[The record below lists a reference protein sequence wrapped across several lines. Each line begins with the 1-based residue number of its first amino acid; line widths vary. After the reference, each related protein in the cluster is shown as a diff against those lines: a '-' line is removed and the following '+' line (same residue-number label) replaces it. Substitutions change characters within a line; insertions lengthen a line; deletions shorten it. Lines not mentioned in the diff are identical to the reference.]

1 MHACGLREL
10 VPRAPVPPTS
20 SSDTFSTTLPTK
32 MARWPVRAENALKH
46 LNALRDESGRKTLL
60 RMGVKSG
67 GCGGMSYVMDFEE
80 EGNVKVGPEL
90 CFP

>member
-1 MHACGLREL
+1 VG
-10 VPRAPVPPTS
+10 S
-20 SSDTFSTTLPTK
+20 SVSPANRPITIT
-32 MARWPVRAENALKH
+32 ENALKH